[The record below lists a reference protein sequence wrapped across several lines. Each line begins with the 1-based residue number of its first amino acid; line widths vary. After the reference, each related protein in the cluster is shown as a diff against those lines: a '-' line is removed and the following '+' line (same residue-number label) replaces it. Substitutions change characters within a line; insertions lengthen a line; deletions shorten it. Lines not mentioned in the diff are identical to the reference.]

1 MGGELAVP
9 PERMR
14 AATVRIPGTTS
25 ARSALCPGGSCKVST
40 GVSLATPRLLR
51 KPVVGPAGDAF
62 ERQADAVADAITRG
76 SGAPKPASGAGG
88 ASLAEIPD
96 EDVRTIG
103 AATVRRAS
111 RAHSTPDGESVSD
124 AVRAVDRG
132 GAPLPGRI
140 ASEFGAALGHR
151 FDHVRV
157 HADEPAAQ
165 AAERIG
171 ARAFTHGDRIG
182 FARGEYRPD
191 TSAGRWLLAHEL
203 THVAQQQHAKAGG
216 ASAAGPVPASSVIQR
231 QPPADAPAAPALL
244 TEAEITAAI
253 AYNQAR
259 FSDPWTI
266 ATIRELIG
274 IDKYPAV
281 SDRDLALGVAAW
293 QDSHPPL
300 VVDGKIGV
308 GTTRTITDALAAA
321 GSNALRQQVRADHT
335 VTASADS
342 PVVRNVPSPAVW
354 GVFTL
359 NASLNTTL
367 RRGWI
372 IQELRN
378 TWNETVCGGV
388 ANPNAPTL
396 HYWEAWWVTD
406 AGAVRIPTS
415 LTTPPTHAAPAVA
428 HDVWQRGLAPG
439 TRGDFTMSGRLFT
452 TLTLPAGF
460 AIHAVADAGD
470 LPSTTAAPN
479 ADDLGLVQGRRFASS
494 HWNGCP
500 AVPNFHTA

>member
-1 MGGELAVP
+1 M
-9 PERMR
+9 
-14 AATVRIPGTTS
+14 
-25 ARSALCPGGSCKVST
+25 
-40 GVSLATPRLLR
+40 
-51 KPVVGPAGDAF
+51 
-62 ERQADAVADAITRG
+62 
-76 SGAPKPASGAGG
+76 
-88 ASLAEIPD
+88 
-96 EDVRTIG
+96 
-103 AATVRRAS
+103 
-111 RAHSTPDGESVSD
+111 
-124 AVRAVDRG
+124 DRG

-335 VTASADS
+335 VDRVGRQPGRQERPITGRLGCLHAERVAEHDAPPRLDHPGAAEHVERDTSVAVS
-342 PVVRNVPSPAVW
+342 PTPTPPRCIT
-354 GVFTL
+354 G
-359 NASLNTTL
+359 
-367 RRGWI
+367 RRGGSPM
-372 IQELRN
+372 QAPSGSQRPSRRRRRMRHRRSRTTSGSVDSLR
-378 TWNETVCGGV
+378 
-388 ANPNAPTL
+388 AR
-396 HYWEAWWVTD
+396 
-406 AGAVRIPTS
+406 GATS
-415 LTTPPTHAAPAVA
+415 
-428 HDVWQRGLAPG
+428 R
-439 TRGDFTMSGRLFT
+439 
-452 TLTLPAGF
+452 
-460 AIHAVADAGD
+460 
-470 LPSTTAAPN
+470 
-479 ADDLGLVQGRRFASS
+479 
-494 HWNGCP
+494 
-500 AVPNFHTA
+500 